1 MVGPGTR
8 AVWTFEDQDRPD
20 GGTVSDRTSGAG
32 QGSHT
37 PDQGGGVVD
46 VRPGHVRD
54 RAGTTRGGA
63 TT

>member
-1 MVGPGTR
+1 M
-8 AVWTFEDQDRPD
+8 
-20 GGTVSDRTSGAG
+20 SDRTSGAG